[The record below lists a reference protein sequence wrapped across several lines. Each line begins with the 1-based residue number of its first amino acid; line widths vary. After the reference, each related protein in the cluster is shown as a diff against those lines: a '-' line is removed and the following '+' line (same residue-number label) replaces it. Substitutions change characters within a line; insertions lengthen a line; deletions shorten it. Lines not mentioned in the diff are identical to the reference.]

1 MHILLVNDD
10 GIGAVGIM
18 ALLNEAA
25 SRGHFVT
32 MVAPATQQSAA
43 SHRITLTE
51 PIFMQPYET
60 GLPNTE
66 AFAIRGTPADCVRI
80 ALRGGLLRQQP
91 DVVISGIN
99 NGHNAGMD
107 VHYSGTVAAAMEGS
121 MAGIRAIAAS
131 AAWKAPAE
139 ALYALAKLTID
150 MAERYS
156 RIPPLPM
163 SVMNINAPAELPDY
177 WKPTVY
183 APLNVSTFQ
192 DGYERRESPFG
203 GTYYWL
209 TGCAEPAVRQE
220 GTDQWYLSLGHVTV
234 SMLGNFASLTT
245 QEWNSL
251 GI

>member
-25 SRGHFVT
+25 ARGHFVT

-80 ALRGGLLRQQP
+80 ALRGGLLRQRP

-99 NGHNAGMD
+99 NGHNAGMA
-107 VHYSGTVAAAMEGS
+107 VHYSGTVGAAMEGS
-121 MAGIRAIAAS
+121 MEGLRAVAAS
-131 AAWKAPAE
+131 IGWNASPE
-139 ALYALAKLTID
+139 GLHALAVLTID
-150 MAERYS
+150 MAERYCC
-156 RIPPLPM
+156 IPALPM
-163 SVMNINAPAELPDY
+163 SVMNINAPGESPDS
-177 WKPTVY
+177 WMPTVY
-183 APLNVSTFQ
+183 APMNASCYQ
-192 DGYERRESPFG
+192 DGYERRESPFHG
-203 GTYYWL
+203 SYFWL
-209 TGCAEPAVRQE
+209 TGCAEPEVHFE
-220 GTDQWYLSLGHVTV
+220 GTDQWYLARGHVTV
-234 SMLGNFASLTT
+234 TMLGNFASLTT

>member
-25 SRGHFVT
+25 ARGHFVT

-99 NGHNAGMD
+99 NGHNAGMA
-107 VHYSGTVAAAMEGS
+107 VHYSGTVGAAMEGS
-121 MAGIRAIAAS
+121 MEGLRAVAAS
-131 AAWKAPAE
+131 IGWNASPE
-139 ALYALAKLTID
+139 GLHALAVLTID
-150 MAERYS
+150 MAERYC
-156 RIPPLPM
+156 RIPALPM
-163 SVMNINAPAELPDY
+163 SVMNINAPGESPDS
-177 WKPTVY
+177 WMPTVY
-183 APLNVSTFQ
+183 APLNASCYQ
-192 DGYERRESPFG
+192 DGYERRESPFHG
-203 GTYYWL
+203 SYFWL
-209 TGCAEPAVRQE
+209 TGCAEPEVHFE
-220 GTDQWYLSLGHVTV
+220 GTDQWYLARGHVTV
-234 SMLGNFASLTT
+234 TMLGNFASLTT

>member
-1 MHILLVNDD
+1 MRILITNDD
-10 GIGAVGIM
+10 SVSASQLLPLIQWCSKHGDVTTVVPKFEQSGKSHGIELHTSFTVKEVALAPDITAYAVD
-18 ALLNEAA
+18 
-25 SRGHFVT
+25 S
-32 MVAPATQQSAA
+32 
-43 SHRITLTE
+43 
-51 PIFMQPYET
+51 
-60 GLPNTE
+60 
-66 AFAIRGTPADCVRI
+66 TPADCVRI

-234 SMLGNFASLTT
+234 TMLGNFASLTT